1 MNKIQRTL
9 GTMVQM
15 VIDKAMG
22 SGLMQQ
28 ETTASGERYITPGI
42 SELIRQAGAEG
53 CVLLKNDG
61 VLPLDMKEDVAVF
74 GRCQLDWF
82 YVGYGSGGDVHAPYY
97 VNLMDALKNNGARY
111 NKPLATA
118 YRVWTEMPENE
129 AWHGWWGNWTFSHPE
144 MPLDP
149 ELVRYA
155 ASSAQTAIV
164 VIGRAAG
171 EDCDNV
177 LEKGSYFLTVA
188 EKAMLDVVTSNFK
201 HTVVV
206 MDIGSVMDMSWT
218 EEYGDR
224 LSAIVLAW
232 LGGMESGNAIFDV
245 LYGKINPCGKLPD
258 TIARNYEDYPSV
270 ANFGNKSYNDY
281 AEGIFVGY
289 RYFDRHPDH
298 VLWPFGFGLSY
309 TSFALETIEFQR
321 GHVTVKITN
330 IGNVR
335 GKEVVQLY
343 SRQAKGRLEKAER
356 VLVAFAKTQ
365 ELEPGDSE
373 ICTLF
378 FDDKSIAS
386 YDENLHAFVLE
397 PGAYVFEANDT
408 FVGSFTI
415 LEQIIVEQCEAICS
429 PEVDLR
435 ERILRHLPLEI
446 SVTGDQGITLDD
458 VKDGKATLDAFV
470 AQLSMAELEALTRGH
485 GMMNS
490 SLGTPGNA
498 GVFGGVIPS
507 LQQKG
512 IRPITCCDGPAGL
525 RMRKY
530 CSLMPCGTALA
541 ATWNTELVKALHEL
555 ISKEM
560 QHYNVDV
567 QLSPG
572 MNIHRNP
579 LCGRNFEYFSED
591 PVLSGKTAAAI
602 VQGVQAT
609 GKASCPKHFACNNQE
624 VKRNTNDS
632 RVSEKTLREIYL
644 RNFEICIRESHP
656 LAVMTSYNK
665 VNGVW
670 AHYNYDL
677 VTTVLRREWG
687 YEGMVMTD
695 WWMRRSTSPEFP
707 TLKDNAYR
715 VRAQV
720 DVLMPG
726 DMSRTARKYHSDG
739 NLLKTLGKPDGITL
753 GELQRSAKN
762 VLNLILKLG

>member
-1 MNKIQRTL
+1 MNIMQKTL
-9 GTMVQM
+9 GTVVQM
-15 VIDKAMG
+15 VIDRAMG

-61 VLPLDMKEDVAVF
+61 VLPLDMKDEVAVF

-82 YVGYGSGGDVHAPYY
+82 NVGYGSGGDAHAPYC

-129 AWHGWWGNWTFSHPE
+129 VWHGWWGHWPFSHPE

-171 EDCDNV
+171 EDRDNV
-177 LEKGSYFLTVA
+177 LEKGSYFLTTA
-188 EKAMLDVVTSNFK
+188 EKAMLDVVTSNFR

-206 MDIGSVMDMSWT
+206 MDIGGV
-218 EEYGDR
+218 
-224 LSAIVLAW
+224 
-232 LGGMESGNAIFDV
+232 MESGNAVFDV
-245 LYGKINPCGKLPD
+245 LYGKVNPCGKLPD
-258 TIARNYEDYPSV
+258 TIARNYEDYPSA

-289 RYFDRHPDH
+289 RYFDRQPDC

-309 TSFALETIEFQR
+309 TSFALESIEFQR
-321 GHVTVKITN
+321 DHVTVEITN

-343 SRQAKGRLEKAER
+343 CRQAKGRMEKAER

-397 PGAYVFEANDT
+397 PGAYVFEANET
-408 FVGSFTI
+408 FVGSFAI

-435 ERILRHLPLEI
+435 KRILKHLPSGI
-446 SVTGDQGITLDD
+446 AVTGDQGITLDD
-458 VKDGKATLDAFV
+458 VKEGKATLDAFV

-507 LQQKG
+507 LQQK
-512 IRPITCCDGPAGL
+512 R
-525 RMRKY
+525 
-530 CSLMPCGTALA
+530 
-541 ATWNTELVKALHEL
+541 H
-555 ISKEM
+555 
-560 QHYNVDV
+560 
-567 QLSPG
+567 SPDH
-572 MNIHRNP
+572 M
-579 LCGRNFEYFSED
+579 L
-591 PVLSGKTAAAI
+591 
-602 VQGVQAT
+602 
-609 GKASCPKHFACNNQE
+609 
-624 VKRNTNDS
+624 
-632 RVSEKTLREIYL
+632 
-644 RNFEICIRESHP
+644 
-656 LAVMTSYNK
+656 
-665 VNGVW
+665 
-670 AHYNYDL
+670 
-677 VTTVLRREWG
+677 
-687 YEGMVMTD
+687 
-695 WWMRRSTSPEFP
+695 
-707 TLKDNAYR
+707 
-715 VRAQV
+715 
-720 DVLMPG
+720 
-726 DMSRTARKYHSDG
+726 
-739 NLLKTLGKPDGITL
+739 
-753 GELQRSAKN
+753 
-762 VLNLILKLG
+762 